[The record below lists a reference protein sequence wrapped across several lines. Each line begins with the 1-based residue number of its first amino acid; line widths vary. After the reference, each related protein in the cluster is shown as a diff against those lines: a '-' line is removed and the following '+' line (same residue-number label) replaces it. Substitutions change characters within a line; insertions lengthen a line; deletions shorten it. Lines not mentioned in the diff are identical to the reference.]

1 VLALPVALACL
12 THAGALFAGN
22 VPSWGRARAGGLAA
36 PGGGRPGRLTLL
48 GLRGGAD
55 QVDERDNDDPNR
67 ADEGTLSS
75 KTADGRNVVSVT
87 EQFIANEVTSLQ
99 SYLPHL
105 QQYQNPLVTR
115 AWPINT
121 NFVGINE
128 TVTDTVFCNSLR
140 AQSKGLVYN
149 QVPPP
154 PPRLHMPDSDAQ
166 QSGRASRPP
175 PASQPLPITVCIPPG
190 SIVVARN
197 CSPTAPALPPR
208 PSCCTVVLAL
218 WDTESS
224 PLNPQPSTLNL
235 SLPLAKPAP
244 PETRTLKPRP

>member
-1 VLALPVALACL
+1 MLALTVGLACL
-12 THAGALFAGN
+12 THAGALFSGN
-22 VPSWGRARAGGLAA
+22 VPSWGRARAGGLGAQ
-36 PGGGRPGRLTLL
+36 GGGRPGRVNLV

-67 ADEGTLSS
+67 ADEGALNS

-149 QVPPP
+149 QVPPQPPTPLPSSGFSRLAERQSVVP
-154 PPRLHMPDSDAQ
+154 PPR
-166 QSGRASRPP
+166 
-175 PASQPLPITVCIPPG
+175 V
-190 SIVVARN
+190 
-197 CSPTAPALPPR
+197 TAPSHHRVHPSGQHCGCTQLLPYSPR
-208 PSCCTVVLAL
+208 P
-218 WDTESS
+218 
-224 PLNPQPSTLNL
+224 
-235 SLPLAKPAP
+235 PAP
-244 PETRTLKPRP
+244 PFLQHRVSRAVGH